1 MYWQPSKYFRTFK
14 SSADMDFPK
23 YLDIYEFTV
32 VPISL
37 LAPSG
42 SSLKKYDDTDV
53 AAKLREKESNDQ
65 PNEVVDTDTSTNPGK
80 VVIIDGMVFVNVI
93 DI

>member
-42 SSLKKYDDTDV
+42 SFFKK
-53 AAKLREKESNDQ
+53 
-65 PNEVVDTDTSTNPGK
+65 
-80 VVIIDGMVFVNVI
+80 I
-93 DI
+93 